1 MENVRIFKLDEEYS
15 VVCNWKKTRIAFKH
29 TASLLRNGY
38 ERVDETKICYQNRTW
53 ESYEYESVIEKL
65 LDQHFTGEQ
74 KTKYLAV
81 CKAKALGEVD
91 AKFGVVRGLVAL
103 GELLGSTPEEKNAL
117 KKRAL
122 AAVPG
127 IEFPEDFDALPAEEQ
142 ARRLN
147 GAAKVLT
154 TKEG

>member
-1 MENVRIFKLDEEYS
+1 MTIFQLDEQYAIVAE
-15 VVCNWKKTRIAFKH
+15 WKKTRVAFKH
-29 TASLLRNGY
+29 TATLLRNGSQ
-38 ERVDETKICYQNRTW
+38 VGETKICYQNRTW
-53 ESYEYESVIEKL
+53 ECYEYESVIEKL

-103 GELLGSTPEEKNAL
+103 GELLGSTPAEKNAL

-122 AAVPG
+122 STVPG
-127 IEFPEDFDALPAEEQ
+127 IEFPDDFDALPAEEQ